1 MATEPVDS
9 AEQEMDLPTLCRAVA
24 DASPMP
30 MAGLGG
36 PIHTLRYV
44 NLAFCLLIGKSKDE
58 LLGTAFSSIAHCP
71 DECMLLLDRVA
82 KTGLADSH
90 TGQEHNGIH
99 PLYWSYAMWPLLG
112 ANQNHL
118 GIMVQ
123 VTEAA
128 QFHQDAVAM
137 NEALLLGSVK
147 QHELRE
153 AADVLNVKLQAAIV
167 LAQMT
172 EKALLERATIAEEN
186 VALRLAVD
194 ELATSRAVLHSVLDS
209 TSDNVI
215 TISHNWIM
223 LYANRRALDSVPDF
237 KLGADFWTCFP
248 SVLGTSAEG
257 SLRNAM
263 TDRTDQQYDDVFTL
277 YRRWFRVKAF
287 PVPEGIS
294 VFFGDVTAE
303 KNNQEQ
309 LAVEQLLREKR
320 IEALTHMAAGLAH
333 EISNPLAI
341 IHGLASDLVQLAQ
354 TQTLVDPGEVRGG
367 CERILKTA
375 DRASNILRGLR
386 GFAREAAQDPM
397 EPASIY
403 EIIDQCIEL
412 QEARLKRHEVDV
424 KLHIDAGMPVFLCRE
439 VQIGQILT
447 NLLNNAFDAIT
458 QSNAAERWIAI
469 SVKSSHNEICVD
481 VTDSGPGIEDHFKDH
496 LMEPFFTTKVLGLGM
511 GVGLSLSRAIAQDHG
526 GSLNLLRDTQNTTFR
541 LTLPLASADSKPYS
555 LPSLSGVSV

>member
-1 MATEPVDS
+1 MANDQLDNAS
-9 AEQEMDLPTLCRAVA
+9 DLPALCRAA
-24 DASPMP
+24 SDASPLP
-30 MAGLGG
+30 IAGLGG
-36 PIHTLRYV
+36 PLHTIRYV
-44 NLAFCLLIGKSKDE
+44 NLAFCRLTGKSKDE
-58 LLGTAFSSIAHCP
+58 LIGEAFCNVAP
-71 DECMLLLDRVA
+71 DADECLLLLDRVV
-82 KTGLADSH
+82 KTGVGDSH
-90 TGQEHNGIH
+90 FGQESTGSH
-99 PLYWSYAMWPLLG
+99 PLYWSYSMWPLLG
-112 ANQNHL
+112 SDNCHL
-118 GIMVQ
+118 GIIVQ
-123 VTEAA
+123 ITEAA
-128 QFHQDAVAM
+128 KFHDDKVAM

-172 EKALLERATIAEEN
+172 EKALLERAIIAEEN
-186 VALRLAVD
+186 VALRLAMG

-248 SVLGTSAEG
+248 SVIGTSAER

-263 TDRTDQQYDDVFTL
+263 TERTDQQYDEVFTL

-354 TQTLVDPGEVRGG
+354 TQTLVDPGKVRGG

-375 DRASNILRGLR
+375 NRASNILRGLR

-403 EIIDQCIEL
+403 EIIDQCVEL
-412 QEARLKRHEVDV
+412 QEARRKRHQVDV

-469 SVKSSHNEICVD
+469 SVKSSQNQICVD

-526 GSLNLLRDTQNTTFR
+526 GSLNLLRDTRNTTFR